1 MLMNGNLQEGNSILF
16 VFYIEDMMENVIS
29 VRIKSFSSSIK
40 FLEAGFAVEEIL
52 VGSLN
57 FLFVKN

>member
-1 MLMNGNLQEGNSILF
+1 
-16 VFYIEDMMENVIS
+16 MMENVIS
-29 VRIKSFSSSIK
+29 VRIISFSTSIK
-40 FLEAGFAVEEIL
+40 FLDAGFAVEEIL